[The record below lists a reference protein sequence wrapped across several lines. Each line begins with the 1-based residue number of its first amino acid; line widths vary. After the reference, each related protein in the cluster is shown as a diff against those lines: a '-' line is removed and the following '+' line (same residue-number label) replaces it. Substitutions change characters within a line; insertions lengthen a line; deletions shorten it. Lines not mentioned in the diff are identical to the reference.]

1 MKKSGNKRKVRNPA
15 SVILRSVVCSRVRTE
30 SFSGDGDGMEDEL
43 ARN

>member
-1 MKKSGNKRKVRNPA
+1 MKKSGNKKKGKE
-15 SVILRSVVCSRVRTE
+15 SGFGDSGSVVCSRVRTE